1 MPTFVLENVTDKRMS
16 VYSLGIPFK
25 IICSGDA
32 ARQFYNPLQDRD
44 ASTKNAALDG
54 KVPANVALKFDFGTN
69 FYSQFYF

>member
-1 MPTFVLENVTDKRMS
+1 MSTFVLENVTDKKMS

-44 ASTKNAALDG
+44 ASHISAALDG
-54 KVPANVALKFDFGTN
+54 IVPANVALN
-69 FYSQFYF
+69 F